1 MTLSFAGSKVLITGA
16 SSGIGRELAD
26 LLLERGAHVALVAR
40 RVATI
45 EAWAAPR
52 RAARPQQVIWSGA
65 ADVTVAE
72 QVFQVV
78 EQATAA
84 LGGLDVAILNAGI
97 AGGGMLGC
105 GQYPL
110 HEQVIRTNVLGALA
124 STEAVMAHFRS
135 RNQGHVVLVSSVAAF
150 RGLPGSAV
158 YSASKAAVSTLAQ
171 GLRAEVWGTPIRVTV
186 LHPGYIDTPI
196 NQNLTWRPFLVSARQ
211 GAAAILYRL
220 EHGAGWATVPRW
232 PWALVP
238 CMVRL
243 LPTAVMA
250 RMSRRRMA

>member
-1 MTLSFAGSKVLITGA
+1 MTISFAGSKVLITGA

-26 LLLERGAHVALVAR
+26 LLLARGAHVALVAR
-40 RVATI
+40 RASAM
-45 EAWAAPR
+45 EEWAAPR

-78 EQATAA
+78 EQATTA

-105 GQYPL
+105 GQHPI
-110 HEQVIRTNVLGALA
+110 HEQVIRTNVLGTLA

-135 RNQGHVVLVSSVAAF
+135 RNQGHVVLVSSVAAW

-158 YSASKAAVSTLAQ
+158 YCASKAAVSTLAQ

-196 NQNLTWRPFLVSARQ
+196 NQDLPWRPFLVSAKQ

-220 EHGAGWATVPRW
+220 EHGAAWATVPRW

-238 CMVRL
+238 YVAPL
-243 LPTAVMA
+243 LPVSLIA
-250 RMSRRRMA
+250 RLGRRRMA

>member
-1 MTLSFAGSKVLITGA
+1 MSLSFAGKKILITGA

-40 RVATI
+40 RLEAI
-45 EAWAAPR
+45 EAWAAPQ
-52 RAARPQQVIWSGA
+52 RAARPQQVIWSAA

-84 LGGLDVAILNAGI
+84 LDGLDVAIVNAGM
-97 AGGGMLGC
+97 AGGGMLGF
-105 GQYPL
+105 GHYAI
-110 HEQVIRTNVLGALA
+110 HEQVIKTNVLGALA
-124 STEAVMAHFRS
+124 TTEAVMAHFR
-135 RNQGHVVLVSSVAAF
+135 RQNRGHVVLVSSVAAF

-171 GLRAEVWGTPIRVTV
+171 GLRAETWGTPIKVTV

-196 NQNLTWRPFLVSARQ
+196 NQNLASRPFLVSARQ

-220 EHGAGWATVPRW
+220 EHGASWATVPRW

-238 CMVRL
+238 YVVRL
-243 LPTAVMA
+243 LPTALLA
-250 RMSRRRMA
+250 RLSRMA